1 MLYIDIKKHLK
12 NFTLDITLETDNN
25 RVGILGKSGSGKSMM
40 LKAIAGIIKPD
51 EGIIV
56 LNDRVLFD
64 SKKKINL
71 QPRERNIGYLF
82 QNYALFPHMTVREN
96 IFSGMIRAS
105 KYEKQKMSSD
115 MIKRLCLNGLENR
128 YPKELSGGQQQ
139 RVAIARMLATKPEI
153 LMFDEPFSALDYHLR
168 EHMQEN
174 LLEILSEEST
184 TSLLVSHDID
194 EAYRLSKEIVVV
206 DDGQI
211 KRQDRKEKVFNEPK
225 NIATA
230 KITGC
235 KNISRARKISN
246 DKVFAMNWGVEVKIL
261 PTKDEVDYIGIRAH
275 HIEYSKTLE
284 ENTYAYTIESSSE
297 TRFGQTMYFSLGKE
311 HSEKKNQLRFE
322 ADKKLLETE
331 FFEENFKYVK
341 LPKNNIILLSR

>member
-12 NFTLDITLETDNN
+12 NFTLDIALETTNN

-51 EGIIV
+51 NGIIV
-56 LNDRVLFD
+56 LNDKVLFD

-71 QPRERNIGYLF
+71 PSRQRNIGYLF

-96 IFSGMIRAS
+96 IVSGMLKNS
-105 KYEKQKMSSD
+105 KDKKQEVCNE
-115 MIKRLCLNGLENR
+115 MIKKLCLEGLENR

-139 RVAIARMLATKPEI
+139 RVAIARMLAKKPNI
-153 LMFDEPFSALDYHLR
+153 FMFDEPFSALDYHLR

-174 LLEILSEEST
+174 LLEILNKENT

-194 EAYRLSKEIVVV
+194 EAYRLSKEIVVI
-206 DDGQI
+206 DNGKI
-211 KRQDRKEKVFNEPK
+211 KRKDRKEEIFK
-225 NIATA
+225 NPENLTTA

-235 KNISRARKISN
+235 KNLSRVKKIACN
-246 DKVFAMNWGVEVKIL
+246 KVFAIDWGVEVEIF
-261 PTKDEVDYIGIRAH
+261 PTKNHIDYIGIRAH
-275 HIEYSKTLE
+275 HIEHSEILG
-284 ENTYAYTIESSSE
+284 ENIYPYIIESQSE

-311 HSEKKNQLRFE
+311 HREKEKQLRFE
-322 ADKKLLETE
+322 VDKKLLEKE
-331 FFEENFKYVK
+331 FLKGGFKYIK
-341 LPKNNIILLSR
+341 LPKESIILLKD

>member
-1 MLYIDIKKHLK
+1 MLYIDIKKRLK

-25 RVGILGKSGSGKSMM
+25 RVGILGQSGSGKSMM

-56 LNDRVLFD
+56 LNNRVLFD

-71 QPRERNIGYLF
+71 PSRERNVGYLF

-96 IFSGMIRAS
+96 IVSGMIKNPKDERQRVS
-105 KYEKQKMSSD
+105 DD
-115 MIKRLCLNGLENR
+115 MIKKLCLEGLENR

-153 LMFDEPFSALDYHLR
+153 FMFDEPFSALDYHLR

-174 LLEILSEEST
+174 LLEILNEENT

-194 EAYRLSKEIVVV
+194 EAYRLSKEIVVI
-206 DDGQI
+206 DNGQI
-211 KRQDRKEKVFNEPK
+211 KRKDKKEEIFKNPK
-225 NIATA
+225 NIVTA

-235 KNISRARKISN
+235 KNISRVKKIRDSRVLAI
-246 DKVFAMNWGVEVKIL
+246 DWGVEVEIL
-261 PTKDEVDYIGIRAH
+261 PIKGDIEYIGIRAH
-275 HIEYSKTLE
+275 HIELSKITG
-284 ENTYAYTIESSSE
+284 ENIYPYVVESTSE
-297 TRFGQTMYFSLGKE
+297 TRFGQTMYFSLGKI
-311 HSEKKNQLRFE
+311 HREKERQLRFE
-322 ADKKLLETE
+322 IDKKLLEKGYHE
-331 FFEENFKYVK
+331 DNFKYVS
-341 LPKNNIILLSR
+341 LPKENIVLLNG

>member
-12 NFTLDITLETDNN
+12 NFTLDIALETDND
-25 RVGILGKSGSGKSMM
+25 RVGILGQSGSGKSMM

-56 LNDRVLFD
+56 LNDRVLFN

-71 QPRERNIGYLF
+71 PPRDRNVGYLF

-96 IFSGMIRAS
+96 IVSGMLKNS
-105 KYEKQKMSSD
+105 KVEKQKVSND
-115 MIKRLCLNGLENR
+115 MIKKLCLEGLENR

-139 RVAIARMLATKPEI
+139 RVAIARMLGTKPEI

-168 EHMQEN
+168 ENMQEN
-174 LLEILSEEST
+174 LLEILNKENT
-184 TSLLVSHDID
+184 TSILVSHDID

-206 DDGQI
+206 DNGEI
-211 KRQDRKEKVFNEPK
+211 KRKDKKEEVFKNPK
-225 NIATA
+225 NLATA

-235 KNISRARKISN
+235 KNISRAKKIDDN
-246 DKVFAMNWGVEVKIL
+246 KVFAIDWEVEIEIL
-261 PTKDEVDYIGIRAH
+261 PTKDHIDYIGIRAH
-275 HIEYSKTLE
+275 HIEYSGTLG
-284 ENTYAYTIESSSE
+284 ENIYPYIIESKSE

-311 HSEKKNQLRFE
+311 HREKEEQLRFE
-322 ADKKLLETE
+322 VDKKLFQRECYKN
-331 FFEENFKYVK
+331 NFKYIK
-341 LPKNNIILLSR
+341 LPKENIILLRN